1 MAQVY
6 SMIGKDTRVR
16 AFGPLFWLIDTQ
28 RGHLFAWLP
37 VCLAFGIGAYFA
49 LSFEPGA
56 RLYGGAL
63 AVVIATG
70 AALIGLRGRAYEGQ
84 CAPLL
89 IGVMTI
95 ALGFLLAGYR
105 AHAVNA
111 PVMGFRYYGPVEGR
125 IIKIDRSGSDKI
137 RLLLDQVRLERT
149 GPDRTPA
156 RVRVSLHGAQ
166 GFFTPEP
173 GARIALT
180 AHLGPP
186 EGPVEPGGFDFQRMA
201 WFDRLGGVGYTRAPA
216 LLIAPPTGGRSLWI
230 ARLRADFSA
239 AIQAKMPGE
248 EGAFAAA
255 ILTGDRSG
263 MSEETKESLRASNL
277 AHLLAIS
284 GLHMGL
290 LTGLVFSALNFVFVF
305 IPARYASKVPGR
317 KLAALGAL
325 MAGAFYLALSGG
337 NVATERAF
345 IMVAVMFTAV
355 ILGRR
360 ALTLRAVALAALI
373 VLTLRP
379 EVLTEPGFQ
388 MSFAATV
395 ALVAVFGEIRV
406 NGWRFGPRWM
416 APIATVVISSLV
428 AGLATAPVAAAHFN
442 RIADY
447 GLIANLVSVPLMGLV
462 VMPAALGAIILAP
475 LGLSAIGFAIMRP
488 AIAWILGVADWIS
501 SLEGALS
508 YVPSPPALALPLI
521 AFGGI
526 WLVLWQGKWLRFS
539 GVTGLI
545 AGFALWSAA
554 ERPIALISPDGGL
567 VGLLTEE
574 GRALSKPKGSGF
586 AAREWLQNDGDGAD
600 QYLAALRSGFDGEK
614 GAILFGVGQA
624 RFTHLTGRGA
634 REKVAQSCADTGYV
648 FLNAKYEAPLPK
660 GCALF
665 DHRRM
670 RETGAIAIYLK
681 SGEAQIITA
690 RDFTGERLWNSKQK
704 RVALGRGLMAKLG
717 E

>member
-1 MAQVY
+1 MGQVY
-6 SMIGKDTRVR
+6 SIIGKDTSVR
-16 AFGPLFWLIDTQ
+16 AFGPVFRLIDTQ

-37 VCLAFGIGAYFA
+37 VCLSLGIGAYFA
-49 LSFEPGA
+49 LPFEPDA
-56 RLYGGAL
+56 RIYASAL
-63 AVVIATG
+63 AVVFGAG
-70 AALIGLRGRAYEGQ
+70 AALIALRNHEFGEQ

-89 IGVMTI
+89 IGLMTI
-95 ALGFLLAGYR
+95 ALGLLLAGYR

-156 RVRVSLHGAQ
+156 RVRVSLHGTQ

-186 EGPVEPGGFDFQRMA
+186 EGPVEPGGFDFERMA

-216 LLIAPPTGGRSLWI
+216 LLLAPSQGGRSLWI

-263 MSEETKESLRASNL
+263 MSAETQENLRASNL

-290 LTGLVFSALNFVFVF
+290 LTGLVFSALNFIFVF
-305 IPARYASKVPGR
+305 IPARYASNVPGR
-317 KLAALGAL
+317 KLAAVGAL

-406 NGWRFGPRWM
+406 NSWRFGPRWM

-447 GLIANLVSVPLMGLV
+447 GLIANLVSVPLMGLI

-475 LGLSAIGFAIMRP
+475 LGLSALGFAIMRP
-488 AIAWILGVADWIS
+488 AIAWILGVAEWIS

-508 YVPSPPALALPLI
+508 FVPSPPALAMPLI

-526 WLVLWQGKWLRFS
+526 WLVLWQGKWLRMAGVS
-539 GVTGLI
+539 GLV
-545 AGFALWSAA
+545 AGFVLWAGA
-554 ERPIALISPDGGL
+554 DRPMVLISPDGGL
-567 VGLLTEE
+567 VGLMTEQ

-600 QYLAALRSGFDGEK
+600 QTRAATRGGFDGEK
-614 GAILFGVGQA
+614 GHILFGVGVA
-624 RFTHLTGRGA
+624 RFAHLSGRGA
-634 REKVAQSCADTGYV
+634 RERVAQSCASAGHV
-648 FLNAKYEAPLPK
+648 FLSAKYEGARPK
-660 GCALF
+660 GCDLY
-665 DHRRM
+665 DQVRL
-670 RETGAIAIYLK
+670 RETGSVAIYLEEGGAK
-681 SGEAQIITA
+681 IVTA
-690 RDFTGERLWNSKQK
+690 RDFSGARLWNSKPM
-704 RVALGRGLMAKLG
+704 RASLNRGLLAMLG
-717 E
+717 G